1 MPQIILDVLFYQG
14 MIRFLLKKSLIL
26 LVSLWIVV
34 TGTFFLMHAIPGDP
48 FIGDRVIPEEVMR
61 SLYAHYGLDQP
72 LWVQYIKYL
81 KGLLHGD
88 LGISIV
94 YHGRGVAHFI
104 GEALPVS
111 ALLGFSALCV
121 AIPSGIFLGT
131 IAAIKR
137 NRWQDTVAMVIST
150 IGISVPNFVLSSFL
164 QYIFCM
170 KLHLFPVARWES
182 AAHAVLPTLALAALP
197 TAFIARL
204 TRSNMVEILQQDYI
218 RTAMA
223 KGLPLFRIAVHH
235 GLRNAILPVIT
246 YLGPVATQI
255 LTGSFMIERIF
266 AIPGLGQ
273 WMIHSIHGRDYPMIL
288 GLTVFF
294 STLLMVA
301 MFLVDIAYS
310 LLDPRIRIQKKRVAY
325 EG

>member
-1 MPQIILDVLFYQG
+1 
-14 MIRFLLKKSLIL
+14 MIQFLLKKSLIL
-26 LVSLWIVV
+26 LVSLWVVV

-48 FIGDRVIPEEVMR
+48 FIGDRAIPEEIMR
-61 SLYAHYGLDQP
+61 SLYAHYGLDHP
-72 LWVQYIKYL
+72 LWFQYIKYL

-88 LGISIV
+88 LGISMV
-94 YHGRGVAHFI
+94 YQGRSVGSFI
-104 GEALPVS
+104 GEAFPIS
-111 ALLGFSALCV
+111 ALLGLLALSI

-131 IAAIKR
+131 IAAMKR
-137 NRWQDTVAMVIST
+137 NGWQDTMAMVIST

-164 QYIFCM
+164 QYLFSL

-182 AAHAVLPTLALAALP
+182 PAHMVLPTLALAALP

-204 TRSNMVEILQQDYI
+204 TRSNMVEVLQQDYI
-218 RTAMA
+218 RTALA
-223 KGLPLFRIAVHH
+223 KGLPLFRISLHH

-294 STLLMVA
+294 SALLMVA

-310 LLDPRIRIQKKRVAY
+310 LLDPRIRIQTKREAY
-325 EG
+325 G

>member
-1 MPQIILDVLFYQG
+1 MVPFLF
-14 MIRFLLKKSLIL
+14 KKLLIL
-26 LVSLWIVV
+26 LASLWVVV

-48 FIGDRVIPEEVMR
+48 FIGDRVVPEEIMR

-72 LWVQYIKYL
+72 LWIQYSKYL

-88 LGISIV
+88 LGISMV
-94 YHGRGVAHFI
+94 YHGRTVGSFI

-111 ALLGFSALCV
+111 AALGLLALSV
-121 AIPSGIFLGT
+121 AIPSGILLGT
-131 IAAIKR
+131 IAAMKR
-137 NRWQDTVAMVIST
+137 SEWQDTAAMVVST
-150 IGISVPNFVLSSFL
+150 IGISVPNFVISSFL
-164 QYIFCM
+164 QYLFCM
-170 KLHLFPVARWES
+170 TFHLFPVARWES
-182 AAHAVLPTLALAALP
+182 PAHAVLPTLALAALP

-204 TRSNMVEILQQDYI
+204 TRSNMVEVLQQDYI
-218 RTAMA
+218 RTALS
-223 KGLPLFRIAVHH
+223 KGLPLFRIALRH

-294 STLLMVA
+294 SAFLMVS

-310 LLDPRIRIQKKRVAY
+310 LLDPRIRVQLKPKEAY
-325 EG
+325 GE